1 MATRQTRLIIKNSV
15 IPSQTLPSSGVLQGE
30 GLVNIGD
37 GILFF
42 TGGTAGS
49 PTWVDSGNATSGYF
63 EVGSNLN
70 QLKIRDKIISYS
82 GVTNLT
88 GKFLSGT
95 TSGFVLADT
104 SSIVGIDRYVTGST
118 LTSATN
124 NTNSQSSLLNY
135 NIAPVG
141 GPYSIVTENTFTTG
155 GTFNSGTEAID
166 FKRNDGVT
174 FSVSLSGIDINDT
187 YVTGF
192 TYNPSDNTF
201 TILQNEGETPLTASI
216 NVVSGLT
223 ISNLTSGRVIFAG
236 SGGVLTDDNGFTY
249 DEGTDTLGVNNI
261 EVSNDVTIQGSL
273 TVFGASVSAFT
284 SNLYVEDPNITLNYN
299 PTGSTTVTS
308 VNSGFVIQDGN
319 GVSLGDVNWDVVRM
333 QNLTGLTA
341 TQIPSV
347 SEYTGP
353 TGYENRGWI
362 TQLND
367 IVIRS
372 TDPTDGG
379 SAGDITGVRVLA
391 EFDILS
397 GGFY

>member
-1 MATRQTRLIIKNSV
+1 MAIRQTRFQIKNNQDAAAPFSGA
-15 IPSQTLPSSGVLQGE
+15 TLLVGEPIVNTAAGIMMFSGVT
-30 GLVNIGD
+30 
-37 GILFF
+37 
-42 TGGTAGS
+42 TGSAQWTQAG
-49 PTWVDSGNATSGYF
+49 PGGNANFF
-63 EVGSNLN
+63 EVGSNLYD
-70 QLKIRDKIISYS
+70 LKLRNKITQYEGVS
-82 GVTNLT
+82 GAGLQ
-88 GKFLSGT
+88 GKILSGT
-95 TSGFVLADT
+95 TNGFVLVDASNINGVSALTYNELTNTLTIID
-104 SSIVGIDRYVTGST
+104 SSGDLYPATITAFSGLTINGDLSVTGNSVLNFLTATTISATTINVDNINSSGNLTINNLTVTGST
-118 LTSATN
+118 SLQSTSAT
-124 NTNSQSSLLNY
+124 TFSATSV
-135 NIAPVG
+135 NIG
-141 GPYSIVTENTFTTG
+141 GLGSNRVVYTTG
-155 GTFNSGTEAID
+155 SGQLTTE
-166 FKRNDGVT
+166 
-174 FSVSLSGIDINDT
+174 
-187 YVTGF
+187 
-192 TYNPSDNTF
+192 
-201 TILQNEGETPLTASI
+201 
-216 NVVSGLT
+216 
-223 ISNLTSGRVIFAG
+223 SN
-236 SGGVLTDDNGFTY
+236 FTY

-273 TVFGASVSAFT
+273 TVFGQSVSAFT

-379 SAGDITGVRVLA
+379 SPGSINGVRVLT
-391 EFDILS
+391 EWDTLD
-397 GGFY
+397 GGTY